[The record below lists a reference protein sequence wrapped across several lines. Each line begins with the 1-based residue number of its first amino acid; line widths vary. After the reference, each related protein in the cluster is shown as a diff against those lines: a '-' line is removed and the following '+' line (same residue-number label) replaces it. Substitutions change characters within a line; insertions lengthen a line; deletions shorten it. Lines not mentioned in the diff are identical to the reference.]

1 MRILHLML
9 SCFYIDNYN
18 YQENVLPRQNKL
30 DGHDVQIIASTQ
42 TYVDNV
48 HLGYLNPGSYINEDG
63 IPVIRLPFTK
73 IVNNTISSKLK
84 IYPKVY
90 QQLVSFSPDVIFCHG
105 MQTYE
110 LKTLIK
116 YKTNNP
122 EVRLYFDS
130 HIDFNNSA
138 KGFLSRNILHRLYYK
153 WLINQALPFIDKIFC
168 INYESIL
175 FLQKMYEIPRNT
187 LVMYPLG
194 GIILDDD
201 IRNNKRKN
209 LRKTLNLRKT
219 DILLI
224 HCGKMEK
231 AKCTEDIMKAF
242 FNIKRSNLRLILIGS
257 MAEDIE
263 LSAKVYMQNDSRI
276 KYIGWKNT
284 NELADYL
291 CAGDLYVQP
300 GSQSATMQNALCYG
314 CAAALY
320 PHESHTYLLGDRVF
334 YIETIKD
341 MEQLFEEISMNRN
354 ILEKKRKL
362 SYEFAKSTLDY
373 KKLAAL
379 LYN

>member
-42 TYVDNV
+42 TFVDNV
-48 HLGYLNPGSYINEDG
+48 HPGYLNPGTYINEDG

-90 QQLVSFSPDVIFCHG
+90 QHLISFSPDVIFCHG

-122 EVRLYFDS
+122 DVRLYFDS
-130 HIDFNNSA
+130 HADFNNSA

-153 WLINQALPFIDKIFC
+153 WLISQALPFIDKIFC
-168 INYESIL
+168 INYESIV
-175 FLQKMYEIPRNT
+175 FLQKMYEIPRNK
-187 LVMYPLG
+187 LVIYPLG
-194 GIILDDD
+194 GVVLEDD
-201 IRNNKRKN
+201 IRNNKRRN
-209 LRKTLNLRKT
+209 LRKTLNLSET

-257 MAEDIE
+257 MAKDIE
-263 LSAKVYMQNDSRI
+263 LSAKVYLQNDSRI
-276 KYIGWKNT
+276 KYLGWKNT
-284 NELADYL
+284 SELADYL

-320 PHESHTYLLGDRVF
+320 PYESHTYLLGDRVF
-334 YIETIKD
+334 YIETLED
-341 MEQLFEEISMNRN
+341 MEHLFEEISLNRN

-362 SYEFAKSTLDY
+362 SFEFAKSTLDY